1 MSLCLEP
8 FDSPPLIIEPNCLPY
23 ELTALKCPSGLRKLV
38 SFGRLSDSKVKQL
51 IYFDSLSD
59 EKVLDERVER
69 IALPESQNYSAKDFQ
84 YIVDMTSNDTEEKSK
99 FLQFALIAPDY
110 LLVCDLVENGWTHII
125 KVKEEIKLNL
135 IDENE
140 NKELDIVLAK
150 FNSGNFYLVFKT
162 KIFALRLKDKSEF
175 EINIESEVEKADILE
190 NFVAIATKTNK
201 VELLKLTNDVN
212 TDIEIFE
219 QKTMTKLPSD
229 SIPSFLKLANIK
241 NVGIMCLIAHFTKS
255 GNPKSLKFQ
264 TNLEC
269 YVKSSGHSFP
279 TCTFSGLMI
288 TSSDFLSLPP
298 NNMRPLPINML
309 ALGFH
314 DGSCQFIDIQSPIIA
329 HTILKVPP
337 RKSNSAIVNIKVR
350 SIDEISVLEV
360 ATASMNTQIQFT
372 RYIFLQES
380 NFWRFHNLF
389 ILLLIA
395 IIVLAA
401 YFELNKN

>member
-1 MSLCLEP
+1 
-8 FDSPPLIIEPNCLPY
+8 
-23 ELTALKCPSGLRKLV
+23 
-38 SFGRLSDSKVKQL
+38 
-51 IYFDSLSD
+51 
-59 EKVLDERVER
+59 
-69 IALPESQNYSAKDFQ
+69 
-84 YIVDMTSNDTEEKSK
+84 
-99 FLQFALIAPDY
+99 
-110 LLVCDLVENGWTHII
+110 
-125 KVKEEIKLNL
+125 
-135 IDENE
+135 
-140 NKELDIVLAK
+140 
-150 FNSGNFYLVFKT
+150 
-162 KIFALRLKDKSEF
+162 
-175 EINIESEVEKADILE
+175 
-190 NFVAIATKTNK
+190 
-201 VELLKLTNDVN
+201 
-212 TDIEIFE
+212 
-219 QKTMTKLPSD
+219 
-229 SIPSFLKLANIK
+229 
-241 NVGIMCLIAHFTKS
+241 
-255 GNPKSLKFQ
+255 
-264 TNLEC
+264 
-269 YVKSSGHSFP
+269 
-279 TCTFSGLMI
+279 MI

-360 ATASMNTQIQFT
+360 ATASMNTQVQFT